1 MANEL
6 ILGRALDANGYV
18 MPGAKA
24 TVYAAGTST
33 VITVYSNPTG
43 TVAAANP
50 IEADGNGFWPQRYV
64 NVAAKAIITDAAN
77 VTLQTLDPAPVSIG
91 TGSSA
96 ADEVSFNPTFAVPFT
111 NVQAAVEGV
120 AGSVLSGVSAF
131 GIGITGN
138 AVLLA
143 NLDASNIAA
152 GVYRFDGTTTG
163 TFPTGVTA
171 ANTGLVEAWRMTGS
185 EAQMELLEITTNRRF
200 RRRLASGSWQPWRED
215 TAVPQGAARGD
226 IIRRGAS
233 TWERLAKGTTGQALV
248 AGADDPAWGSVVN
261 LQAAVAAASQTS
273 IPFTGIPAWVNRVNI
288 HFAGLSTNGNSS
300 VTVRIG
306 DSGGLENSGYAGSSI
321 ALVGTGSATSTF
333 STGFLLDFGS
343 ADTAAAT
350 RSGTMTLRRSGGNA
364 WSCMSTVGLSNTAAF
379 STTAG
384 GKTLSDT
391 LTQLAITT
399 INGSDTFD
407 AGSVSISWE

>member
-33 VITVYSNPTG
+33 LITVYSNPTG

-64 NVAAKAIITDAAN
+64 DVAAKAIITDAAN
-77 VTLQTLDPAPVSIG
+77 VTVQTLDPAPVSIG
-91 TGSSA
+91 IGSA
-96 ADEVSFNPTFAVPFT
+96 AAGEVSFTPTVAVPFT

-138 AVLLA
+138 APLLA
-143 NLDASNIAA
+143 NLDATNIAA

-163 TFPTGVTA
+163 TRPPAVPA
-171 ANTGLVEAWRMTGS
+171 SDSGLVEMWRQSATVGI
-185 EAQMELLEITTNRRF
+185 MELFHQTTNRRF
-200 RRRLASGSWQPWRED
+200 KRQLTSGVWGVWRDVVEVNLGQ
-215 TAVPQGAARGD
+215 TRGD

-233 TWERLAKGTTGQALV
+233 DWERLAKGATGQALV

-333 STGFLLDFGS
+333 STGFLLEFGS

-350 RSGTMTLRRSGGNA
+350 RSGTMTLHRSGGNA

-391 LTQLAITT
+391 LTQLAVTT
-399 INGSDTFD
+399 VNGSDTFD